1 MDLRW
6 RSGLAVAVLLAAPPL
21 AAQQVR
27 ELGVQLTAT
36 ASDPALAA
44 AGVYAALRPSL
55 RTRLSAAAAAG
66 LSDDQAAWRGELLIH
81 FLLSPTKRAG
91 LGAYAAGGVAMVA
104 GPVDRG
110 YIVASIGVE
119 ARPGGSPGWFLEAGV
134 GGGARVAAGLRWRW
148 FPPGWILQQ

>member
-6 RSGLAVAVLLAAPPL
+6 RSRLAVAVLLAAPPL

-66 LSDDQAAWRGELLIH
+66 LSDDEAAWRGELLIH
-81 FLLSPTKRAG
+81 FLLNPTRRAG

-110 YIVASIGVE
+110 YVVTSLGVE
-119 ARPGGSPGWFLEAGV
+119 ARPGASPGWFLEAGV

-148 FPPGWILQQ
+148 FPPGWILQE

>member
-6 RSGLAVAVLLAAPPL
+6 RSGLAVAALLAAPPL

-36 ASDPALAA
+36 ASDPALVA
-44 AGVYAALRPSL
+44 AGVYGALRTSL
-55 RTRLSAAAAAG
+55 RTRLSVAASTG
-66 LSDDQAAWRGELLIH
+66 LSDAEAAWRGELLIH
-81 FLLSPTKRAG
+81 FLLNPTKRAG

-104 GPVDRG
+104 GPVERG
-110 YIVASIGVE
+110 YVVASLGVE

-134 GGGARVAAGLRWRW
+134 GGGARAAAGFRWRW
-148 FPPGWILQQ
+148 FPRGWILQQ